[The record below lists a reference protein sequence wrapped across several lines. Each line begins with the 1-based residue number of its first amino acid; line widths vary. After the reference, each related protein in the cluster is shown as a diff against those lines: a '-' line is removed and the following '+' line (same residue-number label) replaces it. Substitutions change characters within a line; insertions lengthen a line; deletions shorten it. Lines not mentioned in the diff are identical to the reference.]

1 MVSLPVVV
9 VQLDCQNR
17 GRTRWSFIRR
27 SSFAALL
34 LACDEE
40 TKSNEE
46 PPFAVEGG
54 LRVV

>member
-1 MVSLPVVV
+1 MTSSLLAV
-9 VQLDCQNR
+9 
-17 GRTRWSFIRR
+17 GE
-27 SSFAALL
+27 
-34 LACDEE
+34 ACDEE